1 MRSEIQSYVAG
12 AISENVFPGCV
23 IGTVTKNGVKE
34 VEAFGA
40 QTYNEGAPSITATS
54 LYDCASITKSVPTA
68 LLALKLLEAGSVSLD
83 DPVNRYIDGYQMGLD
98 PAVQVKHL
106 LTHTV
111 DYRFS
116 LAGWKDKSAIE
127 ILEKLYIHDFN
138 LPPGETFCYCNAS
151 SIVLG
156 VLISTVYGG
165 DFQKVAQAE
174 VFDALDMNRTSFFPK
189 ETFDADEIVPSEDD
203 PWRGRII
210 KGEVHDE
217 SAYALRE
224 LFVAGSAGLFSTAP
238 DLLNPMLMLL
248 NGGIFNDTEFLSR
261 EWVEQIYRNQIQH
274 LGLFTGLGFE
284 LNQQRYM
291 GDSRTTQTFGKT
303 GFTGCNLLGDV
314 SKEKA
319 LVILSNYTWPTRK
332 RNPDRI
338 NRFRADIADILF

>member
-1 MRSEIQSYVAG
+1 MRSEIQGCISD
-12 AISENVFPGCV
+12 AISEKVFPGCV

-34 VEAFGA
+34 IEAFGSQA
-40 QTYNEGAPSITATS
+40 YDDGALGITSHS
-54 LYDCASITKSVPTA
+54 LYDCASITKSIPTA
-68 LLALKLLEAGSVSLD
+68 LLALKLLEVGSISLD
-83 DPVNRYIDGYQMGLD
+83 DPVNRYIDGYQLGLE

-116 LAGWKDKSAIE
+116 LAGWKDKPAIE
-127 ILEKLYIHDFN
+127 ILEKLYTHDFN

-156 VLISTVYGG
+156 VLISAVYGG
-165 DFQKVAQAE
+165 DFQKVAQTE
-174 VFDALDMNRTSFFPK
+174 VFDQLDMKRTSFFPK
-189 ETFDADEIVPSEDD
+189 EMFDEKDIVPSEDD
-203 PWRGRII
+203 PWRGRVI

-224 LFVAGSAGLFSTAP
+224 LFVAGAAGLFSTVP
-238 DLLNPMLMLL
+238 DLLNPMQMLL
-248 NGGIFNDTEFLSR
+248 NGGVFNDTQFLRR
-261 EWVEQIYRNQIQH
+261 EWVEHIYRNQIQH

-291 GDSRTTQTFGKT
+291 GKSRTPTTFGKT

-332 RNPDRI
+332 RSPDRI
-338 NRFRADIADILF
+338 NRFRAEIADILF